1 MGCLEIISKKE
12 QRSAILAEYQSR
24 YVSPNRVPWK
34 EYVLAVSTF
43 PDGLWGAVCVKIQ
56 LHDFNNVSRCAVS
69 YWYFQY
75 QDAYSVILV
84 FINTSV
90 KSALCHTGIYKYQC
104 QDA

>member
-1 MGCLEIISKKE
+1 M
-12 QRSAILAEYQSR
+12 
-24 YVSPNRVPWK
+24 
-34 EYVLAVSTF
+34 
-43 PDGLWGAVCVKIQ
+43 
-56 LHDFNNVSRCAVS
+56 SRCAVS

-104 QDA
+104 QDAYSVILVFINTSVKVPIVSYWYL

>member
-1 MGCLEIISKKE
+1 MI
-12 QRSAILAEYQSR
+12 EYRKSR
-24 YVSPNRVPWK
+24 VKDLRELKAGRYIFV
-34 EYVLAVSTF
+34 
-43 PDGLWGAVCVKIQ
+43 WGAVCVKIQ